1 MMKFT
6 KSLRQALINEV
17 KSVPNGY
24 GAGFEA
30 DGPPEVEIKTT
41 VAGPWIWINSEADY
55 EGRTMDRTSGVSG
68 DPYSAH
74 VFHNWVGEVKSAPK
88 SVKHLADLHNWALLH
103 TEYVRQYTD
112 TGSWGVHS
120 GRWVDGITK
129 EGIVS
134 LRVESKSSF
143 QDVSPRTETTSI
155 EVDLNLFK
163 DRSLDALVGL
173 LKIENAFVRE
183 LAIKLL
189 KPLDDLRAIEPII
202 QVTDDESKYVR
213 EIAIGAL
220 GQLGGSEAIQKLTT
234 MLTESVYPSSS
245 VSSAL
250 VEIGEPAL
258 DSLVPA
264 IQSEN
269 DRVSNAALRI
279 IESIGG
285 NKAIK
290 ILNQGINDQQPSVRQ
305 YSIRALGN
313 IGAIEAID
321 NIIRCLKDEDTGIQQ
336 NAVQALGM
344 LKDKHA
350 VEPLFGMLLASDK
363 YVRSDVT
370 EALDILGWKPS
381 SPEENASYLYAK
393 QDWDKLVAMGETAV
407 EPMLRAMDDDDAYLR
422 GQLLVSI
429 SKAHVSFTDP
439 RIVESILKI
448 YADKELSD
456 SHKEA
461 IQALGGLMDE
471 QVVEP
476 LLRIYMHEEGN
487 NLQKAAFKS
496 IKRLVRSDVEVA
508 DTLIPMMKEKP
519 PSRFKDNE
527 IQAYVK
533 LLTVIPASLVQIKKI
548 TSLLKSAVKRDI
560 DKETTEIASGMLELV
575 KLYTDLT
582 DGNKVTREKTV
593 ESLSKI
599 QCPSAAI
606 PLIKALEDDYS
617 MVRKKAAIALGK
629 LGEFAL
635 WSLLAALHSKSP
647 QVRFGAARALGHMQ
661 IQDISAAKPLMKALR
676 DKHRIV
682 RQNAAWALGHLRL
695 ATGHHK
701 DLVMKV
707 IKALTKAMDTDEY
720 LPVRFNA
727 VYSMGNMGDSRV
739 VEPLFRA
746 IVSPTE
752 EFRLNATGSFSELFF
767 TLKNLSDIRKQVI
780 DRLIIALSDDVDRV
794 RYNAIEGLR
803 LYAGEKALK
812 ALVSIQDDKDAK
824 IRELVESGIENIE
837 RLKGRERSSWASRKQ
852 RRYEIN
858 EPDMMEELIQLLQD
872 DDESVQISAQ
882 IGLGEI
888 GQFAFD
894 RLMEVLQDK
903 NMYWLIR
910 EGAAGALGRIR
921 DKRAVEALI
930 EALQDEKQEIRCN
943 AAWSLAELKDERS
956 IRPLVEATKDE
967 FWRVRLN
974 AVAGLGK
981 IKGRAALEA
990 VLRLTEDEH
999 PRVREV
1005 STSYLAQFKSS
1016 RVIPALKER
1025 LKDEDA
1031 TVRKIAKDWLAEIEK
1046 RKSKSKKKK

>member
-1 MMKFT
+1 MKFT
-6 KSLRQALINEV
+6 KSLRKALISEV
-17 KSVPNGY
+17 KSVPDGY

-30 DGPPEVEIKTT
+30 DGPPVVEIKTT
-41 VAGPWIWINSEADY
+41 VAGPWIWVNSEADY
-55 EGRTMDRTSGVSG
+55 SGATWDRTTDRVSG

-74 VFHNWVGEVKSAPK
+74 VFHNWVGAVKSAPK
-88 SVKHLADLHNWALLH
+88 SVKHIEELNDWALLH
-103 TEYVRQYTD
+103 TKYQRQYTD
-112 TGSWGVHS
+112 VGSWGVHS

-134 LRVESKSSF
+134 MRVESKRSF
-143 QDVSPRTETTSI
+143 QDVSPGAETTSM
-155 EVDLNLFK
+155 EVDLSLFK
-163 DRSLDALVGL
+163 DRSRDALVGL
-173 LKIENAFVRE
+173 LKNENAIIRE
-183 LAIKLL
+183 LATKLL
-189 KPLDDLRAIEPII
+189 EPLDDLRAVEPII

-213 EIAIGAL
+213 EIAIWAL
-220 GQLGGSEAIQKLTT
+220 GQLGGSEAIQKLAT

-258 DSLVPA
+258 DSLVSA

-269 DRVSNAALRI
+269 ERVSNAAVRI
-279 IESIGG
+279 IKNIGG

-290 ILNQGINDQQPSVRQ
+290 ILYQFIDDGRPTVR
-305 YSIRALGN
+305 SIIVSALGELE
-313 IGAIEAID
+313 AIEAID
-321 NIIRCLKDEDTGIQQ
+321 GIIRSLKDENSTTQYEAIR
-336 NAVQALGM
+336 ALGI
-344 LKDKHA
+344 LKDERA

-363 YVRSDVT
+363 YVRSEAT
-370 EALDILGWKPS
+370 EVLDLLGWKPS
-381 SPEENASYLYAK
+381 NPEETAWYLYAK
-393 QDWDKLVAMGETAV
+393 GDWEKLVAMGETAV
-407 EPMLRAMDDDDAYLR
+407 ETMLRVMDDDDAYLR
-422 GQLLVSI
+422 GEFLESI

-461 IQALGGLMDE
+461 IEALGGIENE

-476 LLRIYMHEEGN
+476 LLQIYILEKDN
-487 NLQKAAFKS
+487 YAQKAAFKS
-496 IKRLVRSDVEVA
+496 IKRLARSDVGVA

-548 TSLLKSAVKRDI
+548 TSFLKSAVERDI
-560 DKETTEIASGMLELV
+560 DKETTEIASGMLKLV

-617 MVRKKAAIALGK
+617 MVRKKAAIALGR
-629 LGEFAL
+629 LEEFAL
-635 WSLLAALHSKSP
+635 WPLLAAMRSKAP
-647 QVRFGAARALGHMQ
+647 KVRFGAARALGHMR
-661 IQDISAAKPLMKALR
+661 IQDIAATKPLMKALR

-727 VYSMGNMGDSRV
+727 VYSLGNMGDSRV
-739 VEPLFRA
+739 VEPLFK
-746 IVSPTE
+746 VVDSPTE
-752 EFRLNATGSFSELFF
+752 EIRLNATASFSALFF
-767 TLKNLSDIRKQVI
+767 TFKGLSDIRNQVI

-824 IRELVESGIENIE
+824 IRELVESGIKDIE
-837 RLKGRERSSWASRKQ
+837 RLKGRERSSWGSRKHS
-852 RRYEIN
+852 RYEIN
-858 EPDMMEELIQLLQD
+858 EPDIMEELIQLLRD

-882 IGLGEI
+882 IGLGEM
-888 GQFAFD
+888 GQLAFD

-930 EALQDEKQEIRCN
+930 EALQDEKKEIRCN
-943 AAWSLAELKDERS
+943 AAWSLAELKDKRS
-956 IRPLVEATKDE
+956 IRPLIDATKDD

-974 AVAGLGK
+974 ATAGLGK
-981 IKGRAALEA
+981 MRGRAALEA
-990 VLRLTEDEH
+990 VLRLTNDEH

-1005 STSYLAQFKSS
+1005 SVSYLAQFSS
-1016 RVIPALKER
+1016 TRVIPTLKKR
-1025 LKDEDA
+1025 LDDDDEG
-1031 TVRKIAKDWLAEIEK
+1031 VRKIAKDWLGQLEK
-1046 RKSKSKKKK
+1046 KKSKSKQR